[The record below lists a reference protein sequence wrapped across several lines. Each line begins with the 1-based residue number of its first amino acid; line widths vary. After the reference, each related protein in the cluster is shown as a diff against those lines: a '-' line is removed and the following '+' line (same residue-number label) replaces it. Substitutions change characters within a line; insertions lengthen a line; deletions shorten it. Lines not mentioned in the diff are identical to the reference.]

1 MFADVGYYKTMLD
14 SIFAAEGGINLT
26 PDGGGGGQ
34 PDATQPPG
42 GGGQPG
48 ATQPPGGGDP
58 PAVGEL

>member
-26 PDGGGGGQ
+26 PE
-34 PDATQPPG
+34 G

-48 ATQPPGGGDP
+48 ATQPPAGGDP
-58 PAVGEL
+58 PATGEL

>member
-1 MFADVGYYKTMLD
+1 MLD